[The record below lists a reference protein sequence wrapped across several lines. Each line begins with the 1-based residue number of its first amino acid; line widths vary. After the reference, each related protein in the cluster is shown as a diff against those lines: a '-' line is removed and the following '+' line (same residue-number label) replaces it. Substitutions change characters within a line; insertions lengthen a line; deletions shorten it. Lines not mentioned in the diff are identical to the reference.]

1 MHRVLFQL
9 KTIGI
14 VALIFEAVIITVLAL
29 RALERNLHSRRFG
42 SHGSKTPYKKITPL
56 SVRKHSLA
64 QTSRGVNRFWKK
76 FGKILIFPGKSAQSV
91 RAYPLQR
98 AAAFREQKIRQ
109 RACPFGQALCA
120 HSACAEIIIPDQSE
134 NVTVCETTVAP
145 AAVRDAVSSPIPIW

>member
-1 MHRVLFQL
+1 MHRVLFARGAILFQL

-76 FGKILIFPGKSAQSV
+76 FGKILIFPGKSAQSI
-91 RAYPLQR
+91 RSYPFADDRVLSETKEQ
-98 AAAFREQKIRQ
+98 AKSLPFRTGSFVLIQL
-109 RACPFGQALCA
+109 ALIVLRSGTA
-120 HSACAEIIIPDQSE
+120 HAS
-134 NVTVCETTVAP
+134 VTVVKF
-145 AAVRDAVSSPIPIW
+145 R